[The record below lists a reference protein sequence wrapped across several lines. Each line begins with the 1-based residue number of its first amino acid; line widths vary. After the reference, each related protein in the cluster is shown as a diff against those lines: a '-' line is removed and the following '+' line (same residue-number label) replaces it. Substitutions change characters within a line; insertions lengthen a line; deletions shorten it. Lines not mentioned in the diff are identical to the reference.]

1 MNNNKY
7 FYFSLGLTYSEC
19 ERLYQAGY
27 RHVVVASESGHR
39 VQIPIERMR
48 AFVTP
53 AGLQGRF
60 RLTTTS
66 SYKIIAF
73 ERLT

>member
-7 FYFSLGLTYSEC
+7 FHFSLGLTYTEC

-27 RHVVVASESGHR
+27 QHVVVMAESGHR
-39 VQIPIERMR
+39 VQLPIERLR

-53 AGLQGRF
+53 SGLQGRF
-60 RLTTTS
+60 RLTTTAAH
-66 SYKIIAF
+66 KILTF
-73 ERLT
+73 ERLS